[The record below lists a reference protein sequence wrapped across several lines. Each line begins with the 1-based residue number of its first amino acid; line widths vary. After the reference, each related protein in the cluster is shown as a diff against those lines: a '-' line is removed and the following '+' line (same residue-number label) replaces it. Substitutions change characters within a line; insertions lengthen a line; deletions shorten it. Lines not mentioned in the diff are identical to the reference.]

1 MQTRYEELKSL
12 YQQTNCATN
21 EKNQQ
26 PVTDVTDLSSDMD
39 AYLNK
44 IRALESKIELG
55 KKIIQKNERNQ
66 ERLDL
71 ENKQLKDQVSS
82 FEKKVK
88 SKKDKIKGLTSEYG
102 DKSKECEAFRQ
113 RVSDLEKQLYMA
125 EKQSQDISEQT
136 QLIEQLKQ
144 EIQMY

>member
-1 MQTRYEELKSL
+1 M
-12 YQQTNCATN
+12 
-21 EKNQQ
+21 
-26 PVTDVTDLSSDMD
+26 
-39 AYLNK
+39 
-44 IRALESKIELG
+44 
-55 KKIIQKNERNQ
+55 
-66 ERLDL
+66 
-71 ENKQLKDQVSS
+71 
-82 FEKKVK
+82 K

>member
-1 MQTRYEELKSL
+1 M
-12 YQQTNCATN
+12 
-21 EKNQQ
+21 
-26 PVTDVTDLSSDMD
+26 
-39 AYLNK
+39 
-44 IRALESKIELG
+44 
-55 KKIIQKNERNQ
+55 
-66 ERLDL
+66 
-71 ENKQLKDQVSS
+71 
-82 FEKKVK
+82 K

-144 EIQMY
+144 EIQMYQNRDIVHKSV